1 MSVLVWNHND
11 VLLLIE
17 TYRSHQ
23 NNFRDHTL
31 RKNEVWDMIARAMNG
46 VKKVG
51 YFSGGVCQ
59 KKWSNMEIRYKEK
72 KDKKGKT
79 GRGGHHWPYFE
90 LMDGLLGCSASV
102 RAVSSVVKPSSA
114 PVVQLPPASVCQPSS
129 SASHSLSS
137 AAAVLPAV
145 SSSATQPSTSA
156 ASLISPPSDSSDDEL
171 HDKEAMNSIC
181 AMGKSA
187 KRRKVGQ
194 GNSGWGRKL
203 YDDMEIWHNKIDKR
217 LENLESMERE
227 RIGVLKEMKN
237 LMKVW
242 VDSVAN
248 RQRNEI

>member
-1 MSVLVWNHND
+1 
-11 VLLLIE
+11 
-17 TYRSHQ
+17 
-23 NNFRDHTL
+23 
-31 RKNEVWDMIARAMNG
+31 
-46 VKKVG
+46 
-51 YFSGGVCQ
+51 
-59 KKWSNMEIRYKEK
+59 MEIRYKEH

-79 GRGGHHWPYFE
+79 GRGGHHWPYFD

-102 RAVSSVVKPSSA
+102 RAVSSVIKPSCA
-114 PVVQLPPASVCQPSS
+114 TVFQLPASVCQSSS

-137 AAAVLPAV
+137 SAAVLPAV
-145 SSSATQPSTSA
+145 SSATVPSCSTQPSTSA
-156 ASLISPPSDSSDDEL
+156 VSIISPPSDSSDDEL

-181 AMGKSA
+181 GMGKSS

-203 YDDMEIWHNKIDKR
+203 CDDMERWHNKIDKR

-227 RIGVLKEMKN
+227 RIGVLKEMKD